1 MIWISLV
8 SRIPS
13 LFAPREDQD
22 VTDYVTRH
30 LLKGLPEGKPM
41 IDVTDEARDH
51 IREKGGSIYLLDTKP
66 VGLCCGRVAFE
77 PQLTIGVP
85 AKRER
90 YVRDVINDIQ
100 VYIPKWFLGPLSP
113 DHRREKAIRAQDPP
127 PQRLAAHLTAPT
139 CGEGSRLDFYCL
151 FLNEYSRFRTGTFF
165 FTQFLCII
173 DEG

>member
-13 LFAPREDQD
+13 LFAPREDRD

-41 IDVTDEARDH
+41 IQVTDEARDH

-85 AKRER
+85 EKQEG

-100 VYIPKWFLGPLSP
+100 VYIPKRFSVPYPLTI
-113 DHRREKAIRAQDPP
+113 DVKRQFGRKIL
-127 PQRLAAHLTAPT
+127 RLN
-139 CGEGSRLDFYCL
+139 GWRL
-151 FLNEYSRFRTGTFF
+151 
-165 FTQFLCII
+165 I
-173 DEG
+173 

>member
-8 SRIPS
+8 FRVPA
-13 LFAPREDQD
+13 LFVPREDRD

-30 LLKGLPEGKPM
+30 LFKSLPKEKPM
-41 IDVTDEARDH
+41 IHLTDEARDH

-85 AKRER
+85 AKPQG

-100 VYIPKWFLGPLSP
+100 VYIPKRFSVPYPLTIDVKKQFGRKFL
-113 DHRREKAIRAQDPP
+113 
-127 PQRLAAHLTAPT
+127 RLN
-139 CGEGSRLDFYCL
+139 GWRL
-151 FLNEYSRFRTGTFF
+151 
-165 FTQFLCII
+165 I
-173 DEG
+173 

>member
-13 LFAPREDQD
+13 LFAPREDRD

-41 IDVTDEARDH
+41 IQVTDEARDH

-77 PQLTIGVP
+77 PPVDNRGAGKAGGVCP
-85 AKRER
+85 GCHQR
-90 YVRDVINDIQ
+90 YPGIHPQ
-100 VYIPKWFLGPLSP
+100 TFLGPLSP
-113 DHRREKAIRAQDPP
+113 DHRREKAIS
-127 PQRLAAHLTAPT
+127 
-139 CGEGSRLDFYCL
+139 GERSYA
-151 FLNEYSRFRTGTFF
+151 
-165 FTQFLCII
+165 
-173 DEG
+173 